1 MQLHPKMVI
10 SVTVYLKI
18 ALAMHGFTYF
28 IHPCTFPVKEDS
40 HCCTTFLNPAW
51 NVIYSVLASLV

>member
-1 MQLHPKMVI
+1 MVI
-10 SVTVYLKI
+10 SVTVYFKI